1 MLPCVV
7 KRPEMTTANP
17 GAHSWSLT
25 LTDLVIP
32 IDPGVLEDS
41 PANANDN
48 MVDLLVHNKRHVA
61 KETHSHLP
69 LLPRAAVCWR

>member
-25 LTDLVIP
+25 LTDRVTP
-32 IDPGVLEDS
+32 IDPGVFEDS

-48 MVDLLVHNKRHVA
+48 MVDLLGHNKRHVT
-61 KETHSHLP
+61 KETHGLRP
-69 LLPRAAVCWR
+69 D